1 MSRSIPLPRLFLLA
15 LMVAVLATASVVR
28 SGGAQFDERAGILS
42 KALAPNV
49 PTQVFPI
56 SAVPIHRII
65 YIWTS
70 VSGATKYQVQV
81 YRGAT
86 LILYKGFGST
96 VCVSGTC
103 SFRHDVDLPNASY
116 TWRVRAMVGGIWQ
129 AFSPWQAFSIS
140 LPDTGF
146 FSPFTSDAVDW
157 MVHKGLWAL
166 EGSNYITT
174 AGVAS
179 KASSISHINDY
190 SALTYEARMKRTGCV
205 ECANVLIIRG
215 NPVTDTVGWWNT
227 EYTFNYTNSGLFS
240 VWRDSYGTYV
250 ALQDWTS
257 TTAINQNGWNL
268 LEVTANG
275 STLRFYIN
283 NQLVW
288 SGVDSAY
295 PTGRVGIGMY
305 RGSTSTGD
313 KLYVDYAQLDTFVA
327 DSDADRP
334 LAEIGEVVP
343 GGDRNMAP

>member
-1 MSRSIPLPRLFLLA
+1 MSRSIPLPRLFLLS

-42 KALAPNV
+42 NALAPNI
-49 PTQVFPI
+49 PTLVFPI

-65 YIWTS
+65 YIWTAIT
-70 VSGATKYQVQV
+70 GATKYQVQV

-86 LILYKGFGST
+86 LILNRGLAST
-96 VCVSGTC
+96 VCISGTC
-103 SFRHDVDLPNASY
+103 SFRHNVDLPNASY
-116 TWRVRAMVGGIWQ
+116 TWRVRALVSGVWR
-129 AFSPWQAFSIS
+129 AFSPWRAFSVA
-140 LPDTGF
+140 LPITGF
-146 FSPFTSDAVDW
+146 YSPFTTDAVDW
-157 MVHKGLWAL
+157 VVHKGPWAL

-179 KASSISHINDY
+179 KASTISHTNNY
-190 SALTYEARMKRTGCV
+190 STLTYEARMKRTGCTG
-205 ECANVLIIRG
+205 CANVLIIRG
-215 NPVTDTVGWWNT
+215 NPVIDTVGWWNT

-240 VWRDSYGTYV
+240 VWRDSSGTYV
-250 ALQDWTS
+250 ALRNWTS

-283 NQLVW
+283 SQLVW
-288 SGVDSAY
+288 SGIDSAY

-327 DSDADRP
+327 DSDADMP
-334 LAEIGEVVP
+334 VAEIGEEVP

>member
-1 MSRSIPLPRLFLLA
+1 M
-15 LMVAVLATASVVR
+15 
-28 SGGAQFDERAGILS
+28 
-42 KALAPNV
+42 
-49 PTQVFPI
+49 
-56 SAVPIHRII
+56 
-65 YIWTS
+65 
-70 VSGATKYQVQV
+70 
-81 YRGAT
+81 
-86 LILYKGFGST
+86 
-96 VCVSGTC
+96 
-103 SFRHDVDLPNASY
+103 
-116 TWRVRAMVGGIWQ
+116 
-129 AFSPWQAFSIS
+129 
-140 LPDTGF
+140 
-146 FSPFTSDAVDW
+146 
-157 MVHKGLWAL
+157 
-166 EGSNYITT
+166 
-174 AGVAS
+174 AS
-179 KASSISHINDY
+179 KASTISHTNNY
-190 SALTYEARMKRTGCV
+190 SALTYEARMKRTGCT

-215 NPVTDTVGWWNT
+215 NPVIDTVGWWNT

-240 VWRDSYGTYV
+240 VWRDSYGTYT

-283 NQLVW
+283 SQLVW

-327 DSDADRP
+327 DSDADMP